1 MSLPKRGHKMSNDER
16 IAILET
22 TVGHVHE
29 TLERMEKNIEKG
41 FSQVVSRLNNIE
53 TKIERVENRMDKIND
68 RLWSNFIWIIGAIV
82 AVCAVMAHGFHW
94 F

>member
-22 TVGHVHE
+22 TVSHVHE
-29 TLERMEKNIEKG
+29 TLERLEKNISKG
-41 FSQVVSRLNNIE
+41 FDNVDSRLNSID
-53 TKIERVENRMDKIND
+53 TRIERTDNRIDKIND
-68 RLWSNFIWIIGAIV
+68 RLWSNFIWTIGAIV
-82 AVCAVMAHGFHW
+82 AVLALMAHGFHW